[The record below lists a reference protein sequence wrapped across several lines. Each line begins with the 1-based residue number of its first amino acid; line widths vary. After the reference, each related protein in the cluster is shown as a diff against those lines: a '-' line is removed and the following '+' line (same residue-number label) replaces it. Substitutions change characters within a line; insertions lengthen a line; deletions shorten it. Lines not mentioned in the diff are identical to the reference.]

1 MSRTLGRIPCPW
13 ALGAT
18 LCAALSVG
26 ATPAPSE
33 PVALHAVRAPGA
45 EACLAPYELARRVE
59 TLTGPR
65 FVAASASKVSLE
77 VWLARDANGY
87 FAQLTRSD
95 ARGRSEPRT
104 LRAPS
109 PDCAD
114 LTPTLVF
121 VVALMVD
128 PALSSSALP
137 PEVLAALTEA
147 LPDDDTLLAAA
158 AAPEPAPAPTP
169 PPAREPAQPA
179 AVPAPA
185 PLGETRFA
193 LELGMLARSLGLSTW
208 LVGAALGAELPVP
221 RFAPLRLELYA
232 AGAPARWMLPL
243 DLRQLT
249 AVAVD
254 VGLCPLRLRRG
265 ALRVHGCAGLGAG
278 WLLGAGSGFA
288 ENRRARLMDTGLTA
302 ELGVAYQFSRHF
314 GLAFALGA
322 RVRLS
327 RGRFS
332 AEDRSGETDRYTP
345 PLLDGIARLGPRF
358 EF

>member
-1 MSRTLGRIPCPW
+1 MAASLGRSPCPW
-13 ALGAT
+13 ALGAV
-18 LCAALSVG
+18 LCSALSVG

-45 EACLAPYELARRVE
+45 EACVTPYELARRVE

-77 VWLARDANGY
+77 VWLARDASGY

-104 LRAPS
+104 LRAPG
-109 PDCAD
+109 PECGA

-128 PALSSSALP
+128 PALSSAALP

-147 LPDDDTLLAAA
+147 LPDDDTLLAAVEA
-158 AAPEPAPAPTP
+158 PAPAPPAPPQRVATP
-169 PPAREPAQPA
+169 
-179 AVPAPA
+179 PA
-185 PLGETRFA
+185 PLPAQAPLGDTRFA
-193 LELGMLARSLGLSTW
+193 LELSGLARSHGRFTG
-208 LVGAALGAELPVP
+208 LVGAALGADLPVP
-221 RFAPLRLELYA
+221 RFAPLRLALYA
-232 AGAPARWMLPL
+232 ASSPAPGMLAL
-243 DLRQLT
+243 DLRRLT

-254 VGLCPLRLRRG
+254 VGLCPLHLRRG
-265 ALRVHGCAGLGAG
+265 ALRFHGCAGLGAG
-278 WLLGAGSGFA
+278 WLLGVGAGFV

-302 ELGVAYQFSRHF
+302 ELGLAYQITRRF
-314 GLAFALGA
+314 GLAFALGV

-332 AEDRSGETDRYTP
+332 AEDRAGETDRYTP